1 MKNLKFITP
10 ASTEELEWDAKSH
23 QYLLK
28 IEYVKDQIDVNYGD
42 DEILKKRIRENSR
55 LIYRFIKNRVHSYNR
70 KLVNNVLENTEEG
83 REFIKELLLTQ
94 LEADNETGYNDL
106 SKTPAINIA
115 SNQVID
121 RNELYRNQVCVDVE
135 QIFDDSDSYF
145 GFRIGYQ
152 SPFPAY
158 LFVYLRK
165 GA

>member
-1 MKNLKFITP
+1 MKYLTFIKP
-10 ASTEELEWDAKSH
+10 QSTDELDYDAKSH

-28 IEYVKDQIDVNYGD
+28 IEYVKDQINVNYGD
-42 DEILKKRIRENSR
+42 DEILKQRIKENTR
-55 LIYRFIKNRVHSYNR
+55 LIYRYIKNHVHSYNR
-70 KLVNNVLENTEEG
+70 NLVNNVIENTKEG
-83 REFIKELLLTQ
+83 QEFIKEMLLTQ

-106 SKTPAINIA
+106 SKSPAINIA

-135 QIFDDSDSYF
+135 QIFDDSDAYF

-152 SPFPAY
+152 SPLPGY